1 MGGDMR
7 RNTLCLLIAVTGAAL
22 STPTQSLADDKR
34 SAGRQVAME
43 ICSHCHRVAVGQL
56 PPLQNV
62 PSFTEIANTS
72 STTAS
77 SLKVLLRS
85 KHKRKRMPDFI
96 MSNSDIDNVID
107 YILSLKQQ

>member
-1 MGGDMR
+1 MP
-7 RNTLCLLIAVTGAAL
+7 RNTLFLLIAVTCAAL
-22 STPTQSLADDKR
+22 STLTQSLADDKP

-43 ICSHCHRVAVGQL
+43 ICSHCHRVADGQL
-56 PPLQNV
+56 APLQNV
-62 PSFTEIANTS
+62 PSFAEIANRS

-77 SLKVLLRS
+77 SLKVFLRS

-96 MSNSDIDNVID
+96 MSNSDIEDVIT